1 MKSAGIKFSIVIFFL
16 FFLCD
21 TQAQS
26 TNQEMFHLNSEEI
39 VSLQSFGDSY
49 LQNPGDNILRIAG
62 SAYTRSGV
70 VPVSFSKNILQ
81 KHFIDDNLKSIAS
94 KRLKGMNHYEYSY
107 IASLSWYHYWGDS
120 SFFRKCVTGVSLSE
134 RSVTELR
141 FTRDAFNTVFYG
153 NAMYAG
159 DSAFFT
165 GTGLLNIRFRQL
177 KFTWLKRF
185 GSADSSW
192 TLSLSASLL
201 QGINANHLT
210 TGISS
215 LFTEQNGEYLDL
227 DSRFLYS
234 QSNTTDKTLL
244 AFNGTG
250 ASADLVLSFPM
261 GAKGNFKFI
270 INDAGFIQWNN
281 KSLHYLQD
289 SSIHFEGIEINN
301 LFSFKDTSFLNI
313 DKDSVL
319 SLMGVKTR
327 ERQFTTHLP
336 MKIGMC
342 YTASLWQNQAELR
355 AGFRYKPA
363 FDILPM
369 FFVSFSM
376 LKPKFIQPAIML
388 YGGGTQV
395 FNAGVALSKVISDK
409 LFFSIGSEDVLGFI
423 APNAFSSV
431 SAFTRISVRW

>member
-1 MKSAGIKFSIVIFFL
+1 MKSSRIIFSIPFVLL
-16 FFLCD
+16 FYLCD
-21 TQAQS
+21 TQAQV
-26 TNQEMFHLNSEEI
+26 TDPEIFQPNSEEI
-39 VSLQSFGDSY
+39 ISLQSFGDSY
-49 LQNPGDNILRIAG
+49 LQNPGDNILRVAG
-62 SAYTRSGV
+62 HAYNHSRA

-81 KHFIDDNLKSIAS
+81 QKFINDDLKSLAG
-94 KRLKGMNHYEYSY
+94 KRLKKMNYYEYSY
-107 IASLSWYHYWGDS
+107 NASLSWYHYWGDS
-120 SFFRKCVTGVSLSE
+120 SFFRKCVTGISLSE
-134 RSVTELR
+134 RSVTELQ

-177 KFTWLKRF
+177 KFSWLKKF

-201 QGINANHLT
+201 QGINANHLI
-210 TGISS
+210 TGTSS

-234 QSNTTDKTLL
+234 QSDTSANPLL

-261 GAKGNFKFI
+261 GKKGNFKFI

-289 SSIHFEGIEINN
+289 TSIHFEGVEINN
-301 LFSFKDTSFLNI
+301 LFSFKDTSFLSM

-319 SLMGVKTR
+319 RLMGVKSGNR
-327 ERQFTTHLP
+327 PFTTHLP
-336 MKIGMC
+336 MRIGMC
-342 YTASLWQNQAELR
+342 YTTSLWQNQAELR
-355 AGFRYKPA
+355 AGFQYKPA
-363 FDILPM
+363 FDILPV
-369 FFVSFSM
+369 FFISFSM
-376 LKPKFIQPAIML
+376 LKPKFVHPAIML

-395 FNAGVALSKVISDK
+395 FNVGVALSKVINDK
-409 LFFSIGSEDVLGFI
+409 LFFSIGSEDVLGFV
-423 APNAFSSV
+423 APGTFGSV
-431 SAFTRISVRW
+431 SAFMRISVRW